1 MQSTNAAV
9 TSLLVIGKLGTQDYL
24 ERHNR
29 ELTGASLFGK
39 VCLAISVAPVFVL
52 VAAFKIGCLSIVCAL
67 WIGIPLQNGNY
78 QQLTP
83 IWLILLA
90 VVPPAV
96 IICLTKIFASE
107 TSLTAAAITQGVF
120 AETVSLHFWQCK
132 RLGKQ
137 IGIGMITYNLIL
149 YSSFLDWIIV
159 DPSSKYDLGVAI
171 YVCLRLGWVC
181 FLIVTWTL
189 LYEEKYVGY
198 MVDKFPQEGKDKN
211 IEEGKEVESA
221 H

>member
-1 MQSTNAAV
+1 M
-9 TSLLVIGKLGTQDYL
+9 TSLLVIGKLGIQDYL

-29 ELTGASLFGK
+29 ELTRASLIGK
-39 VCLAISVAPVFVL
+39 ACLAISVALVFVL

-96 IICLTKIFASE
+96 IIYLTKIFASE

-120 AETVSLHFWQCK
+120 AETVSLHFWQCEG
-132 RLGKQ
+132 LGKKL
-137 IGIGMITYNLIL
+137 GIGMIIYNLIL
-149 YSSFLDWIIV
+149 YSLSLTG
-159 DPSSKYDLGVAI
+159 SSSTQVPG
-171 YVCLRLGWVC
+171 
-181 FLIVTWTL
+181 TT
-189 LYEEKYVGY
+189 
-198 MVDKFPQEGKDKN
+198 
-211 IEEGKEVESA
+211 
-221 H
+221 